1 LSVIC
6 EIIIWKLSLKASWF
20 KVFGKSD
27 GTCLVRYDNEERK
40 GDHRHYGSL
49 EEAYVFSTVEKL
61 TSDFLEDVR
70 KIQAEENL

>member
-1 LSVIC
+1 MEVA
-6 EIIIWKLSLKASWF
+6 LKPYGL
-20 KVFGKSD
+20 KYRLHFGKSD

-61 TSDFLEDVR
+61 MSDFLEDVR